1 MSDRALPPPPPD
13 GDALGPALSHDDE
26 RALDALIEADWNLD
40 AVPETLRERARAVRA
55 LLTRLETVQHA
66 ASSEALVAATLAR
79 IDAAE
84 SAEPGDLPALCPA
97 DDDALEAL
105 VSSGYDPRRVT
116 GGMRE
121 RATRH
126 LALLD
131 LLNSGATDQ
140 SMSFARESLVQ
151 RTLARIDSTPAL
163 ALGADT
169 IPISR
174 GRRGPRLADLISV
187 AAILLLGGAVAWP
200 VTTTMRDSARQ
211 TACLGNLAG
220 LGGAFA
226 SYATDH
232 QDRLPMASDSPV
244 GTPWWH
250 VGDPARS
257 NSANMFV
264 LKRTQYVPGE
274 QMACAG
280 NPWARCELPSG
291 ALDWPTLQNVS
302 YSYQNMFARQR
313 PTFTLNPDVVVAVDR
328 SPVVLRAVRG
338 EWIDPFENS
347 PNHKGRGQVMLRLD
361 GAAAWTTSPVRTDTG
376 DNVWLPRDLEEAIR
390 AFQAAHGKREAAP
403 LKGVESPAAGDDV
416 FVGP

>member
-1 MSDRALPPPPPD
+1 MSDHAFPSQPPGD
-13 GDALGPALSHDDE
+13 DALGPGLSRDDE
-26 RALDALIEADWNLD
+26 QALDALIEADWNLD
-40 AVPETLRERARAVRA
+40 AVPASLRDRARAVRA
-55 LLTRLETVQHA
+55 LLARLETVESA
-66 ASSEALVAATLAR
+66 APSDALVAATLAR
-79 IDAAE
+79 IDASEAG
-84 SAEPGDLPALCPA
+84 EPANLPALSPA

-105 VSSGYDPRRVT
+105 VSSGYDPRRVS

-131 LLNSGATDQ
+131 LLGAGAADQ

-151 RTLARIDSTPAL
+151 RTLARIQSTPAL

-169 IPISR
+169 IPIGR

-220 LGGAFA
+220 LGSAFA
-226 SYATDH
+226 SYATDQH
-232 QDRLPMASDSPV
+232 DRLPMASASPA

-250 VGDPARS
+250 VGDPSRS

-264 LKRTQYVPGE
+264 LRRTKYAQSE
-274 QMACAG
+274 QMACPG
-280 NPWARCELPSG
+280 NPWAHCELPSG
-291 ALDWPTLQNVS
+291 ALDWPSLQNVS
-302 YSYQNMFARQR
+302 YSYQNMFARER
-313 PTFTLNPDVVVAVDR
+313 ATFSQAPSLVVAVDR
-328 SPVVLRAVRG
+328 SPVVLKAVRG
-338 EWIDPFENS
+338 EWIDPLENS

-361 GAAAWTTSPVRTDTG
+361 GAAFWTTTPVKADTG
-376 DNVWLPRDLEEAIR
+376 DNVWLPRDLEDAIR
-390 AFQAAHGKREAAP
+390 AFQARSGKREAEP
-403 LKGVESPAAGDDV
+403 LKGVESPAAGDDG